1 MQAAQ
6 APERSKTV
14 NKKKAVVKKQGRK
27 WIAVYEN
34 GEVAYTG
41 KSRVECFRWAYEN
54 NVEITG
60 YQHGGK

>member
-1 MQAAQ
+1 M
-6 APERSKTV
+6 

-41 KSRVECFRWAYEN
+41 KSRVDCFRWAHEN